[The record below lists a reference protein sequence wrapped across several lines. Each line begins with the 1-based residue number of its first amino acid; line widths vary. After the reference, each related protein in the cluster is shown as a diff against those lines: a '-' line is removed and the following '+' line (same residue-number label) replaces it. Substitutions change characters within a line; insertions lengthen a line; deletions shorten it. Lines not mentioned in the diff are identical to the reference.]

1 MSTKI
6 TSALRRA
13 ATAHAEQFNSRFLGE
28 LSDID
33 AEDDIRWK
41 GARRI
46 QDGDRIIKELIA
58 FPDTG
63 KISEWEALCK
73 RARKLMN
80 T

>member
-13 ATAHAEQFNSRFLGE
+13 AEAHADKFNARFLDE

-33 AEDDIRWK
+33 VEDDVRWK
-41 GARRI
+41 AARRI
-46 QDGDRIIKELIA
+46 QDGDRIIKELID
-58 FPDTG
+58 FPDIG
-63 KISEWEALCK
+63 KIAEWQDLVK
-73 RARKLMN
+73 RARRLMR

>member
-13 ATAHAEQFNSRFLGE
+13 AEAHADKFNARFLDE
-28 LSDID
+28 LSNID
-33 AEDDIRWK
+33 VEDDVRWTA
-41 GARRI
+41 ARRI
-46 QDGDRIIKELIA
+46 QDGDRIIKEFMN

-63 KISEWEALCK
+63 KIAEWEDLVK
-73 RARKLMN
+73 RAKRLMN